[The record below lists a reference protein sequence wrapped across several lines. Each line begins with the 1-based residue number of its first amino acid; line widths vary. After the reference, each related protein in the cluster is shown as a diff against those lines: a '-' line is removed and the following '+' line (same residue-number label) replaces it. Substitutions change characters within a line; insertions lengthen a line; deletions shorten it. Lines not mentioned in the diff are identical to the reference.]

1 MDLESVC
8 WKQGT
13 LKRLRM
19 GFSQSREWN
28 RGPKIEGFVE
38 GREVETLWLSTHME
52 DFLGG
57 VTGVYC
63 VELNSLNK
71 HCTELN
77 SLNKYC
83 VELNSLNK
91 HCVELNSLN
100 KHCVEL
106 ISLNKHCVELISL
119 NKHCVELNS

>member
-38 GREVETLWLSTHME
+38 GTEVETLCLNSHTE

-57 VTGVYC
+57 VTGVDC
-63 VELNSLNK
+63 VELTLLDK
-71 HCTELN
+71 YYIALN
-77 SLNKYC
+77 S
-83 VELNSLNK
+83 
-91 HCVELNSLN
+91 
-100 KHCVEL
+100 
-106 ISLNKHCVELISL
+106 
-119 NKHCVELNS
+119 

>member
-38 GREVETLWLSTHME
+38 GREVETWWLNTHKE
-52 DFLGG
+52 DFLEG
-57 VTGVYC
+57 VKGVYYI
-63 VELNSLNK
+63 ELNSLNK
-71 HCTELN
+71 HCIELN
-77 SLNKYC
+77 SLNKHCIELSSLNKHCIELSSLNKHC
-83 VELNSLNK
+83 VELSSLNK
-91 HCVELNSLN
+91 HCVELNS
-100 KHCVEL
+100 
-106 ISLNKHCVELISL
+106 
-119 NKHCVELNS
+119 